1 MKPMFPKSLLVLLPL
16 AVWAADNA
24 TPLDIKPGLWENTT
38 KTEMGGRAM
47 PAMPAIP
54 PEALAQMP
62 PEQRARV
69 EAMMNSRK
77 PGGGMTTK
85 VCMTRDSLANGIR
98 MAQQKGCT
106 QKLVSSSSTKMVMHV
121 ECTEGANK
129 SSGDV
134 TFERIDSE
142 HTKGNMAMKVS
153 SGGAPPMDMKMV
165 MEGKWLSSD
174 CGDVKPVE
182 AKQ

>member
-1 MKPMFPKSLLVLLPL
+1 MKSTFLKSLLALLPV
-16 AVWAADNA
+16 AGWAADSV
-24 TPLDIKPGLWENTT
+24 TPLDIKPGLWESTT

-77 PGGGMTTK
+77 PGGGMTVK
-85 VCMTRDSLANGIR
+85 ACMTRESMAKGLA

-106 QKLVSSSSTKMVMHV
+106 QNVVSSSSTKMVVHMD
-121 ECTEGANK
+121 CQQGNNK
-129 SSGDV
+129 SAGDV
-134 TFERIDSE
+134 SFERIDAE
-142 HTKGNMAMKVS
+142 HTKGNMVMKVS
-153 SGGAPPMDMKMV
+153 SGDAPPMDMKMSL
-165 MEGKWLSSD
+165 ESKWLSSD
-174 CGDVKPVE
+174 CGDVKPIE
-182 AKQ
+182 AK